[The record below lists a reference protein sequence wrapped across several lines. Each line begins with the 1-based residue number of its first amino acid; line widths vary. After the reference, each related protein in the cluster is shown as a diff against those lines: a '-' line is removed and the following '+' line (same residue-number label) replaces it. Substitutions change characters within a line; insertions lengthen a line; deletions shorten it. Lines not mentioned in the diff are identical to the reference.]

1 MERGRSSFDYT
12 HVLKLNGIYELPFGN
27 NQLLKGWKLSGVYTL
42 QSGPPFTVFT
52 GFDRTGAGGPNNG
65 NYRPNLAPGAT
76 GNPIIG
82 QKDLWFDPTV
92 FTLQAI
98 GTYGN
103 LGRSTAVGPGLQNV
117 NFALLKQTSVPRI
130 SELFKVE
137 FRAEVNKIGRAHV

>member
-1 MERGRSSFDYT
+1 MTGVQT
-12 HVLKLNGIYELPFGN
+12 CALPI
-27 NQLLKGWKLSGVYTL
+27 S
-42 QSGPPFTVFT
+42 
-52 GFDRTGAGGPNNG
+52 
-65 NYRPNLAPGAT
+65 NLAPGAT

-137 FRAEVNKIGRAHV
+137 FRAEVNNLANHPNYALPTATIFTSGTGTNGARNAAAGKITGTVGGSRSVQFALRLSF